1 MGLCFGEKPFFQS
14 FVRGAIRG
22 FLKNRGVGKGGKVKA
37 FGRNKT
43 DGAKSA
49 SASEGAV
56 KGIANGK
63 DSKDGCF

>member
-1 MGLCFGEKPFFQS
+1 MGWRFCEKPQIRYLA
-14 FVRGAIRG
+14 RGVIRG
-22 FLKNRGVGKGGKVKA
+22 FLKNRGAGKGGKVKA
-37 FGRNKT
+37 FGQNKT

-56 KGIANGK
+56 KGIADGK

>member
-1 MGLCFGEKPFFQS
+1 MGGCFCEKPQI
-14 FVRGAIRG
+14 RYLAKGAIRG
-22 FLKNRGVGKGGKVKA
+22 FLKNRGAGKGEKVKA

-49 SASEGAV
+49 PASEGAV
-56 KGIANGK
+56 DGIADSK

>member
-1 MGLCFGEKPFFQS
+1 MGWCFGEKPLI
-14 FVRGAIRG
+14 RYLAKGAIRG
-22 FLKNRGVGKGGKVKA
+22 FLKNRGVWIGGKVKVL
-37 FGRNKT
+37 GQNKT

-56 KGIANGK
+56 KGIADGK